1 MDKCFLFF
9 FWGGGGRVVIGIEMT
24 TGDKD
29 IHGDQRLIRQSET
42 NGTKHGALGF
52 LGSGETLVAAVE
64 MVRFTVE

>member
-1 MDKCFLFF
+1 MFFVFCF
-9 FWGGGGRVVIGIEMT
+9 GGGGVVIDIEMT
-24 TGDKD
+24 TGDED
-29 IHGDQRLIRQSET
+29 IQGDQRLIRQSEM